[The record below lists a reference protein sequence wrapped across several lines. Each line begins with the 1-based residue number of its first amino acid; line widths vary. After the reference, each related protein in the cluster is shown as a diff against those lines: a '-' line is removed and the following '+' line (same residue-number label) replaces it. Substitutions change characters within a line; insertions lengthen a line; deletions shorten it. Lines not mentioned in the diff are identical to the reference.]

1 MEDTKQD
8 QPEFDVEDIHLEFAS
23 NVDQLNVMIMRGELT
38 GSKLVADYFEPIK
51 LEGKKYRTYAIFVD
65 VMEESD

>member
-1 MEDTKQD
+1 MEDAKQD

-51 LEGKKYRTYAIFVD
+51 LEGKKYRTHAIFVD